1 MGIAHVYG
9 WSGEEIAE
17 ESKNG
22 QMGPRKARML
32 YHHGIR
38 AQIPQSGIHES

>member
-1 MGIAHVYG
+1 MFMDGQ
-9 WSGEEIAE
+9 ERIAE

-38 AQIPQSGIHES
+38 AQSGIYES

>member
-1 MGIAHVYG
+1 MGIARVYG
-9 WSGEEIAE
+9 WSEEEIVE
-17 ESKNG
+17 ELRNG

-38 AQIPQSGIHES
+38 AQSGIHDK

>member
-9 WSGEEIAE
+9 WSGDEIVEEPR
-17 ESKNG
+17 NG

-38 AQIPQSGIHES
+38 VQSGIHES